1 MRRNDPAIQDLEMTM
16 SKYKRTVYGIAVTQ
30 LNNRHE
36 ADDVFQEVFLLYF
49 SKRPV
54 FQNEEQKRAW
64 LIRATVNKCRQYNFG
79 KWNLHVDR
87 TAEPEISAEFESQA
101 DKELYAAVKELPQ
114 KLREAV
120 YLHWFIGM
128 NVGETADILGVRAN
142 TVSMRLAKA
151 KKLLQKR
158 LEEEI

>member
-16 SKYKRTVYGIAVTQ
+16 SKYKRTVYGIAVAQ

-49 SKRPV
+49 CKRPV
-54 FQNEEQKRAW
+54 FQTEEQKRAW
-64 LIRATVNKCRQYNFG
+64 LIRVTVNKCRQYNFG

-101 DKELYAAVKELPQ
+101 DKELYAAVKELPHRCGCRRSDNRSYQ
-114 KLREAV
+114 REWSYHLIKNAHSL
-120 YLHWFIGM
+120 YGGTGFALHEKI
-128 NVGETADILGVRAN
+128 R
-142 TVSMRLAKA
+142 
-151 KKLLQKR
+151 KKNDK
-158 LEEEI
+158 